1 MRPCKGTLRRRSR
14 ATGTGPAQLNAGL
27 IAARSFLSLS
37 LSLAPIAPIAPIA
50 PGVYTFLLL
59 APSRRLDR
67 SNGQREGEGGGQ
79 KKGKKKKKKIHAL
92 CLSLRDSIGKK
103 GVSVLQEGE
112 TRDDCYSRQIRQAQD
127 LVFNGP
133 SIELRVRRNQG
144 KIKALD
150 GRNSLGRG
158 EEALLRLLVLVLVS

>member
-1 MRPCKGTLRRRSR
+1 MIRS
-14 ATGTGPAQLNAGL
+14 G
-27 IAARSFLSLS
+27 
-37 LSLAPIAPIAPIA
+37 
-50 PGVYTFLLL
+50 
-59 APSRRLDR
+59 
-67 SNGQREGEGGGQ
+67 
-79 KKGKKKKKKIHAL
+79 
-92 CLSLRDSIGKK
+92 K

-133 SIELRVRRNQG
+133 SIELRARRNQG

-158 EEALLRLLVLVLVS
+158 EEALLRLLVLLLVS